1 MEATTITPVQELER
15 RISASLNSHHVPSLR
30 KVTVESRDGNI
41 VLRGEVYS
49 FYAKQ
54 LSQHSARLLAGDR
67 HVIDE
72 VSVVTPASFR
82 DSFRL
87 RLAASAGVALIL
99 AVTVSGCGKSSEP
112 ARLPL
117 HPVSGRVIY
126 QGKPAAGAWVVFHP
140 KNDPSLPSPK
150 AQADNQG
157 NFSLSTYGPADGAP
171 VGEYAVTVEWFKFNT
186 SVVDPVAGPN
196 LLPAKYSTPQTT
208 NVVAKVAEG
217 ANTVPIKIVR

>member
-1 MEATTITPVQELER
+1 MEEKTLTPDQELER
-15 RISASLNSHHVPSLR
+15 RISASLNSKHIPSLR
-30 KVTVESRDGNI
+30 KVLVEVRDGNV

-54 LSQHSARLLAGDR
+54 LSQHSARRVAGDR

-87 RLAASAGVALIL
+87 RLTASAGVALLL
-99 AVTVSGCGKSSEP
+99 AVVVSGCNKSREP

-117 HPVSGRVIY
+117 HPVSGQVIY

-140 KNDPSLPSPK
+140 KTDPSLPSPK
-150 AQADNQG
+150 AKVDGQG
-157 NFSLSTYGPADGAP
+157 NFALSTYGPADGAP

-186 SVVDPVAGPN
+186 NAVDPVVGPN

-208 NVVAKVAEG
+208 TVVAKVAEG
-217 ANTVPIKIVR
+217 TNTVPIKIVR